1 MNRRNPDARSPT
13 PPSRVVKSTY
23 GGNLFT
29 HEDIEY
35 LKKYIDY
42 CVAQGLV
49 LSLREICERVAVKVC
64 VACRSNTIPMMKV
77 LTRPLITRMCAP
89 CYRDISNVGHSF
101 YSWRRYCNKHQI
113 RLGGYAMNNGTSDD
127 GEAGDGIVPPHAVTA
142 GPSSNSIVNIR
153 ERVRVGLGN
162 EERSRSP
169 TPPRALFRSTTGK
182 GVAFTDE
189 DIAFLIKLLDHKKK
203 SVVIHVEL
211 MAIFNAFAQISR

>member
-49 LSLREICERVAVKVC
+49 LSLREICERVAVKVR
-64 VACRSNTIPMMKV
+64 CRRTHTFVTEWIKH
-77 LTRPLITRMCAP
+77 TRPLITRMFCLMWSLRYSYA
-89 CYRDISNVGHSF
+89 HSF

-113 RLGGYAMNNGTSDD
+113 RLGGYAMNNNLSDD
-127 GEAGDGIVPPHAVTA
+127 GEGGDGVSPAQAVAA
-142 GPSSNSIVNIR
+142 GPGSNGIINIR
-153 ERVRVGLGN
+153 ERVRGELHN
-162 EERSRSP
+162 RERSRSP
-169 TPPRALFRSTTGK
+169 TPPKALFRSTTGK

-189 DIAFLIKLLDHKKK
+189 DVAFLIKLLDYKKK
-203 SVVIHVEL
+203 
-211 MAIFNAFAQISR
+211 